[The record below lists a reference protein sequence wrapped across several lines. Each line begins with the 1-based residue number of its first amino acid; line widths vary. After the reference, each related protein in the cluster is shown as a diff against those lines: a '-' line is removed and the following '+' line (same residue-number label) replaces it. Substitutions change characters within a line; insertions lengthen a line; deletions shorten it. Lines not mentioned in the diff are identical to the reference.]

1 MQEPVQIVQIV
12 QPLRSVH
19 HWDQSV
25 PVVPIVQ
32 PLRSVQIVSEKTAK
46 TLIRDESAGHG
57 FYLAG

>member
-1 MQEPVQIVQIV
+1 MQEPVQIVQPV
-12 QPLRSVH
+12 PPLRSVH